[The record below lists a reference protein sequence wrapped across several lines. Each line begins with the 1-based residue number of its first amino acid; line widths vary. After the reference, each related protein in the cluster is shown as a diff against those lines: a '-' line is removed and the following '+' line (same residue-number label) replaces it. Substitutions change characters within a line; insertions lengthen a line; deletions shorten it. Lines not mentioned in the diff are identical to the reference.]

1 MKLFFPEIQLQKFS
15 LSRLVLACSILFP
28 FSVLSQQ
35 RDSLILEYTDKSG
48 QVDIDS
54 VLSNGKSF
62 IYSNPDR
69 ASKIA
74 HQLIEITEK
83 QSKPMDIANAYRFL
97 GVFYADVKFDYKSA
111 QHNYKK
117 ADSIYIKLDTPEAR
131 KAHGILTHNYGVIKQ
146 QQGYYPE
153 AIEFYTDALRIFEE
167 TQDVSTK
174 VKSLN
179 NLAILFTYAFEN
191 EKAERYA
198 REAVNLAKQNQDELM
213 VASGTLALVS
223 ILVDQLRFD
232 EAIPLLEEMKKIA
245 VKNNFDH
252 HKILYHYNY
261 GVYHAY
267 QKENEKAIS
276 DFKMAIQLAESSSN
290 EWEIMRAK
298 LSLAE
303 TYLAN
308 HQVEE
313 AHQTALEALEKAK
326 ALESK
331 DSEERLLSLLALIYE
346 KKSDFRSAFQHLNS
360 AYYLRDTLFNEEN
373 QRQIAFLETVYQTEK
388 KELKIQTLENE
399 RKWYTWLAIAAAL
412 ILLTALAFALIQY
425 RLAIIKRKLAEKENQ
440 RLEKEKQLSATQ
452 ALLQGQEDERSR
464 MAKELHDGL
473 GGLLSGVKLN
483 LNNMH
488 KKLIITEEDGMAFE
502 KSIHLL
508 DESISELRRVAHN
521 LMPESILK
529 FGLNGAISEYVQ
541 SIQNEDLKIIYQ
553 SYHIEN
559 GIGKQLDISVYRIIQ
574 ELVNNAI
581 KHSGASEILVQVR
594 KDEDLLVMDV
604 EDNGKG
610 FDYQLVEKESGMGLP
625 GIQSRVIYWKGK
637 LEIDSG
643 DSGTAVHVEIPL
655 G

>member
-1 MKLFFPEIQLQKFS
+1 MKLFFPEIQLQKIFP
-15 LSRLVLACSILFP
+15 SRLALALSILLP
-28 FSVLSQQ
+28 FSIFAQQ
-35 RDSLILEYTDKSG
+35 DSLILKYTDKSG
-48 QVDIDS
+48 QVNIDS

-74 HQLIEITEK
+74 DQLIQIAEK
-83 QSKPMDIANAYRFL
+83 QRDPMGIANAYRFL
-97 GVFYADVKFDYKSA
+97 GAYYADVKFDFKSA
-111 QHNYKK
+111 HQNYKT
-117 ADSIYIKLDTPEAR
+117 ADSIYLKLDTPKAR
-131 KAHGILTHNYGVIKQ
+131 IAHGIVTHNYGVLKQ
-146 QQGYYPE
+146 QQGDYPA
-153 AIEFYTDALRIFEE
+153 AIEFYTDALRIFED
-167 TQDVSTK
+167 TQNLTTK
-174 VKSLN
+174 VKTLN
-179 NLAILFTYAFEN
+179 NLAILYAYVFEN

-198 REAVNLAKQNQDELM
+198 REATKLAKKNKDELM

-223 ILVDQLRFD
+223 ILVDQKQFK

-245 VKNNFDH
+245 DKNNFEH
-252 HKILYHYNY
+252 HIILYHYNY

-267 QKENEKAIS
+267 TEENEKAIS
-276 DFKMAIQLAESSSN
+276 DFKQAIQLAESTSN

-303 TYLAN
+303 TYLVN
-308 HQVEE
+308 QQVEE
-313 AHQTALEALEKAK
+313 AHQSALEALDKAK
-326 ALESK
+326 VLESK

-360 AYYLRDTLFNEEN
+360 AYHLRDTLFNEDN

-388 KELKIQTLENE
+388 KEFKIQTLENE
-399 RKWYTWLAIAAAL
+399 RKWYTWLAIAAVL

-425 RLAIIKRKLAEKENQ
+425 RLAIIKKKLAEKENQ
-440 RLEKEKQLSATQ
+440 RLEKEKQLFATQ

-483 LNNMH
+483 LNTMQR
-488 KKLIITEEDGMAFE
+488 KLIITEEDGAAFE
-502 KSIHLL
+502 KSVHLL

-529 FGLNGAISEYVQ
+529 FGLDGAINEFVQ
-541 SIQNEDLKIIYQ
+541 SMKNENLNIIYQ

-559 GIGKQLDISVYRIIQ
+559 GLGKQLDISVYRIIQ

-581 KHSGASEILVQVR
+581 KHSGAKEILVQLR
-594 KDEDLLVMDV
+594 KDENLVILEV
-604 EDNGKG
+604 EDDGNGFK
-610 FDYQLVEKESGMGLP
+610 VNSIEKEKGMGLV
-625 GIQSRVIYWKGK
+625 GIRSRVDYWKGK
-637 LEIDSG
+637 LEIDSS
-643 DSGTAVHVEIPL
+643 DSGTAVHIEIPV
-655 G
+655 